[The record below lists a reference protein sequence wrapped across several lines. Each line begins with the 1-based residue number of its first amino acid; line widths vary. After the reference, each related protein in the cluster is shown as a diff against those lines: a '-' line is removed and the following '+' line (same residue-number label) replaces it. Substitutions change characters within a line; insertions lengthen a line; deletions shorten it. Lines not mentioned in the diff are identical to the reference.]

1 MENKIIISELKDRLI
16 TRFGKNIDHVKLFG
30 SRAKG
35 NAKKDSDYDVM
46 IVLKKDY
53 DWDYQ
58 DKVNHVCDKVEEK
71 YNIWIQTHFVSI
83 NQLYNG
89 REGKEPLYFDVL
101 KKKYKLMLT
110 DKDRE
115 ALIKYRIEHS
125 KKIIDEIKILIDN
138 DMRIFA
144 VNRIYYC
151 MYYMLS
157 ALAIKHKVK
166 TVKHQPLLDWF
177 KNNFAEKK
185 LIEYKYFTIIDD
197 AFKNRCEGDYKPF
210 VTFTK
215 KKVLKMFE
223 KMKDFM
229 SELEKYILQNEK

>member
-1 MENKIIISELKDRLI
+1 MKNKVIIGELKDRLS
-16 TRFGKNIDHVKLFG
+16 RNFGKNIDHVELFG
-30 SRAKG
+30 SQVKG
-35 NAKKDSDYDVM
+35 TAKKDSDYDVM
-46 IVLKKDY
+46 IVLKNDY
-53 DWDYQ
+53 DWDYK
-58 DKVNHVCDKVEEK
+58 DKIGHVCDKIERK
-71 YNIWIQTHFVSI
+71 YNIWIQTHFVSL

-89 REGKEPLYFDVL
+89 REGKEPLFFNVL
-101 KKKYKLMLT
+101 KKKYDLMIT

-115 ALIKYRIEHS
+115 ALIKYRIEHA
-125 KKIIDEIKILIDN
+125 KKIIDEVKILIDN
-138 DMRIFA
+138 DLRIFA

-177 KNNFAEKK
+177 KKNFTEKK

-215 KKVLKMFE
+215 KKVLEMFK
-223 KMKDFM
+223 KMKDFINA
-229 SELEKYILQNEK
+229 LEQFILK